1 MVIELSDAM
10 YALLVRLASDPTCDE
25 NDEEYYP
32 DYHDGVDDGKITLA
46 RAFLDEAVII
56 HDV

>member
-1 MVIELSDAM
+1 M